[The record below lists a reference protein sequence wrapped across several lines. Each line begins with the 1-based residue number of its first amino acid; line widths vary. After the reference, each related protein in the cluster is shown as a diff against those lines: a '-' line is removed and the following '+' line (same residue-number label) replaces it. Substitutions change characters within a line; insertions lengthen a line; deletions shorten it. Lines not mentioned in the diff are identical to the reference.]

1 MHYAMGGIKTDV
13 NGASPIPGLFAAGE
27 CACVSVHGANRLGGN
42 SLLET
47 IVFGR
52 RSGKAAAEYANGRP
66 APSPSEAAVKRDVQ
80 TVEELF
86 SRPSDGERMADLRVE
101 MGVAMNSGVGVFRA
115 EEGIAAALA
124 KVRELKE
131 RWKTVPV
138 GNKGGVFNMELLS
151 VIELGFMLDLA
162 EVIALGALNREESRG
177 AHSRRDFPE
186 RDDQTWLKHTLAYH
200 TADGPKLEY
209 GPVTMTRWQP
219 ERRVY

>member
-1 MHYAMGGIKTDV
+1 M
-13 NGASPIPGLFAAGE
+13 
-27 CACVSVHGANRLGGN
+27 
-42 SLLET
+42 
-47 IVFGR
+47 
-52 RSGKAAAEYANGRP
+52 
-66 APSPSEAAVKRDVQ
+66 PSPSEAAVKRDVEV
-80 TVEELF
+80 VEGLL
-86 SRPSDGERMADLRVE
+86 SRPDDGERMADLRVE
-101 MGVAMNSGVGVFRA
+101 MGVAMNSGVGVFRDK
-115 EEGIAAALA
+115 EGIAAALA

-186 RDDQTWLKHTLAYH
+186 RDDQSWLKHTLAYH
-200 TADGPKLEY
+200 AADGPKLDY
-209 GPVTMTRWQP
+209 GPVTITRWQP